1 MTDPICLKAKFLCI
15 VIGKKKY
22 PVLQRRFPT
31 AEEKTHTAIAG
42 FRHFQGHTETK
53 KPKNY

>member
-1 MTDPICLKAKFLCI
+1 MTDPAKFLCT